1 MNGLLIRSAL
11 TNHKHSV
18 LSKRNQMQ
26 KATYYL
32 ILFIENVQK
41 RYIYRN
47 KKYIDYLLP
56 AEERG
61 WGLTGHGT
69 SLGQ

>member
-1 MNGLLIRSAL
+1 
-11 TNHKHSV
+11 
-18 LSKRNQMQ
+18 MQ